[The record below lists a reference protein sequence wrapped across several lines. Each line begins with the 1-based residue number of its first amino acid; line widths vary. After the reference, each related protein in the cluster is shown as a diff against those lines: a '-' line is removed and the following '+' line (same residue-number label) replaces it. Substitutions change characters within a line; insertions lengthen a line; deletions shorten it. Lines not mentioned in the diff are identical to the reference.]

1 MVYGIFWFCLDL
13 ELLIKNKI
21 PWFHENNRALS
32 IFLMRICITQLLLL
46 NYKKIT
52 KVPLVFFKLLAVSLM
67 RNWGR
72 CKAYYRR
79 RAWEISD
86 LLPLAICMLPSNWY
100 TNVSATM
107 VYLNYWAL
115 VYSDFEK
122 EYFEKFIIT
131 SRFLVLTQ
139 SDLFNLFWMNVRF
152 LLRPGFLLQY
162 LIFWIIPGTLSW
174 ILLMIFLK
182 QGIFVSSLYFWN
194 PFI

>member
-1 MVYGIFWFCLDL
+1 MYGIFWFCLDL
-13 ELLIKNKI
+13 GFTKIIELCLYFS
-21 PWFHENNRALS
+21 W
-32 IFLMRICITQLLLL
+32 IFITQLLLL

-79 RAWEISD
+79 WAWEISY
-86 LLPLAICMLPSNWY
+86 LLPLAIYMLPSNWY

-107 VYLNYWAL
+107 VYLNYWEL
-115 VYSDFEK
+115 VYSDFKK

-139 SDLFNLFWMNVRF
+139 SDVIQSVLNECTFFVETRFFAPVSNFLNNSRNVKLNF
-152 LLRPGFLLQY
+152 TYDF
-162 LIFWIIPGTLSW
+162 S
-174 ILLMIFLK
+174 
-182 QGIFVSSLYFWN
+182 
-194 PFI
+194 